1 MKNTMVTMSGVE
13 TFDALAV
20 SFIYGIS
27 SGASAKSI
35 IEKTSKLC
43 RSSLNCMI
51 GYLEGPCRSFTMHVL
66 KHHRG
71 RSMLH
76 VPVHRPVISTA
87 GPAVDQLIGGK
98 KGSRHL
104 IPRRQTDG
112 GQKVRSRRARS
123 LATACQALQTPSLF
137 FSFTM
142 TRSRPPR
149 PARGGDDDGDGT
161 SSSLQMHNV
170 TSSSRS
176 ARIVGGM
183 PEDTPLLAHGPVP
196 APPAFDER
204 SAASSRMSMSSAVA
218 PFPWILSNLSN
229 RLIPGDTELI
239 DDDGSYASVASSIDD
254 SADAADDHH
263 EADPMHEYEYS
274 NGRNQS
280 FSRSPDGSS
289 RRNSRHHHAKGK
301 HLRRVPTTPQRR
313 IFLFLTEPQTSIASF
328 IFFVILVVA
337 ITFSC
342 VLMMLQTMPSFQF
355 KPDDCVICGGTNEYY
370 SDNDD
375 AVYTGPPLPDL
386 EHLPIDC
393 ECPPIPLP
401 WTVLLEDCIIWFFT
415 VEWILRVLC
424 YEPPDIRGDH
434 CHSCQTLFKQKIS
447 YCLEWTT
454 LLDALAIFPYYIERY
469 EETNGLL
476 SLRLLRLFR
485 VFQLLRLGKYNT
497 TFLSLMNV
505 LVESI
510 LSFNILLIVL
520 VFGAAFFGSMI
531 YWMEKG
537 TWKYTT
543 YTDPPSFAYMRIG
556 ADGETEEPTPFTS
569 IPAAFWWFIVTATTG
584 TIWHIYIL
592 F

>member
-1 MKNTMVTMSGVE
+1 M
-13 TFDALAV
+13 
-20 SFIYGIS
+20 
-27 SGASAKSI
+27 
-35 IEKTSKLC
+35 
-43 RSSLNCMI
+43 
-51 GYLEGPCRSFTMHVL
+51 
-66 KHHRG
+66 
-71 RSMLH
+71 
-76 VPVHRPVISTA
+76 
-87 GPAVDQLIGGK
+87 
-98 KGSRHL
+98 
-104 IPRRQTDG
+104 
-112 GQKVRSRRARS
+112 RARRLAHMPAANS
-123 LATACQALQTPSLF
+123 LIF
-137 FSFTM
+137 FTM

-161 SSSLQMHNV
+161 SSSSLQMHNV

-176 ARIVGGM
+176 SRIVGGM
-183 PEDTPLLAHGPVP
+183 PEDTPLLAHGPQP
-196 APPAFDER
+196 APPLDER

-218 PFPWILSNLSN
+218 PFPWVLSNLSN

-239 DDDGSYASVASSIDD
+239 DDDGSYASGVLSIDD

-274 NGRNQS
+274 NGR
-280 FSRSPDGSS
+280 
-289 RRNSRHHHAKGK
+289 HHHVKGK
-301 HLRRVPTTPQRR
+301 HLRRVPTTPPRR

-375 AVYTGPPLPDL
+375 AIYTGPPLPDL
-386 EHLPIDC
+386 EHLSIDC

-424 YEPPDIRGDH
+424 YEPPDTGDRH
-434 CHSCQTLFKQKIS
+434 CHSYRTLFKQKIS

-510 LSFNILLIVL
+510 LSFNILIIVL

-584 TIWHIYIL
+584 EMWLIHICFIMSSML
-592 F
+592 FFIHAKFRT

>member
-1 MKNTMVTMSGVE
+1 MRCDAMVLVIY
-13 TFDALAV
+13 DACL
-20 SFIYGIS
+20 
-27 SGASAKSI
+27 
-35 IEKTSKLC
+35 T
-43 RSSLNCMI
+43 R
-51 GYLEGPCRSFTMHVL
+51 H
-66 KHHRG
+66 G

-76 VPVHRPVISTA
+76 LVHVPVHVDLLS
-87 GPAVDQLIGGK
+87 VDQLIGGK
-98 KGSRHL
+98 KGGSSSHS
-104 IPRRQTDG
+104 PRQTDG
-112 GQKVRSRRARS
+112 GQKVRSRARS
-123 LATACQALQTPSLF
+123 LAVNCLPSKHGTWPANSLIF

-142 TRSRPPR
+142 TKSRPPR

-196 APPAFDER
+196 ALDER

-239 DDDGSYASVASSIDD
+239 DDDGSYASVASSLDD

-289 RRNSRHHHAKGK
+289 RRNSRHHHVK

-424 YEPPDIRGDH
+424 YEPPDTGGDH

-584 TIWHIYIL
+584 KCGICIL

>member
-1 MKNTMVTMSGVE
+1 M
-13 TFDALAV
+13 
-20 SFIYGIS
+20 YG
-27 SGASAKSI
+27 
-35 IEKTSKLC
+35 E
-43 RSSLNCMI
+43 RN
-51 GYLEGPCRSFTMHVL
+51 
-66 KHHRG
+66 
-71 RSMLH
+71 
-76 VPVHRPVISTA
+76 
-87 GPAVDQLIGGK
+87 
-98 KGSRHL
+98 
-104 IPRRQTDG
+104 
-112 GQKVRSRRARS
+112 GQKFRSCGWREKARARAVLPAAKREPQHAS
-123 LATACQALQTPSLF
+123 F
-137 FSFTM
+137 FSPTM
-142 TRSRPPR
+142 TRSSRPPR
-149 PARGGDDDGDGT
+149 PARGDNVADVDVAPSSFQMQNVA
-161 SSSLQMHNV
+161 SSSH
-170 TSSSRS
+170 
-176 ARIVGGM
+176 M
-183 PEDTPLLAHGPVP
+183 PEDTPLLHR
-196 APPAFDER
+196 PPAHDER
-204 SAASSRMSMSSAVA
+204 SATSRTSMSAAAA

-239 DDDGSYASVASSIDD
+239 DDDGSYASSASSIDD
-254 SADAADDHH
+254 SADAADHDH
-263 EADPMHEYEYS
+263 EADYSYGYS
-274 NGRNQS
+274 NGS
-280 FSRSPDGSS
+280 THSVSRSPDGSRS
-289 RRNSRHHHAKGK
+289 RRNNRHHHVKGK
-301 HLRRVPTTPQRR
+301 QLRRVRTTPQRR

-328 IFFVILVVA
+328 VFFVILVLA

-375 AVYTGPPLPDL
+375 AAYTGPPLPDL
-386 EHLPIDC
+386 QNLPIDC

-401 WTVLLEDCIIWFFT
+401 WTVLLEDFIIWFFT
-415 VEWILRVLC
+415 IEWILRVLC
-424 YEPPDIRGDH
+424 YEPPDSGSDH
-434 CHSCQTLFKQKIS
+434 CHPLRMSLRQKIS

-520 VFGAAFFGSMI
+520 IFGAAFFGSMI

-543 YTDPPSFAYMRIG
+543 YTDPPSFAYMRTS
-556 ADGETEEPTPFTS
+556 ADGESEEPTPFTS

-584 TIWHIYIL
+584 EIVLVVTDG
-592 F
+592 

>member
-1 MKNTMVTMSGVE
+1 MVAKKFEAGG
-13 TFDALAV
+13 LA
-20 SFIYGIS
+20 
-27 SGASAKSI
+27 
-35 IEKTSKLC
+35 
-43 RSSLNCMI
+43 RWQ
-51 GYLEGPCRSFTMHVL
+51 
-66 KHHRG
+66 
-71 RSMLH
+71 LH
-76 VPVHRPVISTA
+76 Y
-87 GPAVDQLIGGK
+87 
-98 KGSRHL
+98 
-104 IPRRQTDG
+104 
-112 GQKVRSRRARS
+112 
-123 LATACQALQTPSLF
+123 
-137 FSFTM
+137 SFTM

-204 SAASSRMSMSSAVA
+204 SATSSRMSMSSAKA